1 MLKKKSFFEVEV
13 VEMGEAAIDQLSSL
27 LEADH
32 QFLRKY
38 LAENNCTEEFI
49 PELHSSGV
57 LDMMPELLKVIQIF
71 RSIPATS
78 CSSER
83 SFSSLRRI
91 KTYLRITIG
100 QDRLSSV
107 ALINMECEYS
117 TLYAMRIRLK
127 LLMFLGEGVEEHSI
141 SYSRASN

>member
-1 MLKKKSFFEVEV
+1 
-13 VEMGEAAIDQLSSL
+13 MGAAAIDQLSSL

-38 LAENNCTEEFI
+38 LAENNCTDEFL

-71 RSIPATS
+71 RSIPAIS
-78 CSSER
+78 CSSET

-91 KTYLRITIG
+91 NTYLRITIG
-100 QDRLSSV
+100 QDRL
-107 ALINMECEYS
+107 
-117 TLYAMRIRLK
+117 
-127 LLMFLGEGVEEHSI
+127 
-141 SYSRASN
+141 

>member
-1 MLKKKSFFEVEV
+1 
-13 VEMGEAAIDQLSSL
+13 MGAADIDQLSFL
-27 LEADH
+27 LEADR

-38 LAENNCTEEFI
+38 LAENNCTDEFL

-57 LDMMPELLKVIQIF
+57 LDMMPELSKVIQIF
-71 RSIPATS
+71 RSIPETS

-83 SFSSLRRI
+83 SFSNLRRI

-107 ALINMECEYS
+107 ALINMKCEYS

-127 LLMFLGEGVEEHSI
+127 LLMFL
-141 SYSRASN
+141 

>member
-1 MLKKKSFFEVEV
+1 M
-13 VEMGEAAIDQLSSL
+13 
-27 LEADH
+27 
-32 QFLRKY
+32 RKY
-38 LAENNCTEEFI
+38 LAENNCTDEFL

-71 RSIPATS
+71 RSIPAIS

-141 SYSRASN
+141 SFSRASN

>member
-1 MLKKKSFFEVEV
+1 MDA
-13 VEMGEAAIDQLSSL
+13 AAIDQLSSF

-32 QFLRKY
+32 QLLRKY
-38 LAENNCTEEFI
+38 LDGNNCTDEFI
-49 PELHSSGV
+49 PKLHSSGV

-107 ALINMECEYS
+107 ALINMQCEYS

-141 SYSRASN
+141 SFSRARN